1 MHDSNIFDTFS
12 PEASKW
18 VRNEVLHKNSVLFI
32 GLFINLMFTNGMSF
46 LGNVNINEI
55 KRC

>member
-46 LGNVNINEI
+46 
-55 KRC
+55 